1 MNIASRTATVAL
13 LLVVVALVIPTTGR
27 VAAIASLLSILLA
40 AGLLSRAATASWWRA
55 AIALSVTLAP
65 ALILLGA
72 VVDLLPAFPSTSV
85 LRILLAT
92 TWVGLSTLLGRSV
105 ALAFVDRGAALDALA
120 RATGALVGTAF
131 IAGALGRLLSPSRGT
146 DVRLAWLLGEEDNAA
161 FVGVAREVVVHGPR
175 GSDLA
180 GEFGAAFMSLP
191 FALLELAGG
200 PLAGEGDV
208 RLQAISLTVVSA
220 VVAICLAGAAIA
232 SLVALP
238 HHVNRCDPRWGGP
251 TVMSSLAG
259 GLAAAAIAL
268 AGLSLLAVM
277 PLQAGFLTFLWGLSL
292 VLVASAVVAVLP
304 QDASV
309 GARAA
314 VILLLV
320 ATGILLLGSWPFIAT
335 AVAPLFLLPLL
346 WIDRAGFRTWRQEH
360 RALASGSA
368 AALIFAVAASAWF
381 LASLPQIGKVIELGR
396 DVLTVGGSSIHAD
409 RWSVRIAVIASIGAA
424 ILLTRVFV
432 HRRNVLLA
440 LLGPLAGAGLF
451 FAGIR
456 LATDRYADGV
466 MAYAGLKLLFGLVT
480 LALIIGGGL
489 LVSSSARAGTLVSLV
504 ALAVVLVPHALSET
518 ATTYNGWWE
527 RTERSGSP
535 HALAVVGAIDATT
548 PDVPIRCLPAPGT
561 RIEGAAPW
569 AAYFCVRWVEQG
581 FNEGRF
587 HGNSFR
593 LLNAQGETFEE
604 VVEEILREQR
614 SEYLFA
620 YRLTMGR
627 GWFGWSG

>member
-1 MNIASRTATVAL
+1 MKATLRSVTIALVL
-13 LLVVVALVIPTTGR
+13 LAPALVIPTTGR
-27 VAAIASLLSILLA
+27 AAAITALLFILLA
-40 AGLLSRAATASWWRA
+40 AASLSRAATTSWWRA

-65 ALILLGA
+65 ALILVGA
-72 VVDLLPAFPSTSV
+72 VVDLLPAFPSPVV
-85 LRILLAT
+85 LRILLAAA
-92 TWVGLSTLLGRSV
+92 WASLSVLLGRSI
-105 ALAFVDRGAALDALA
+105 AMAFVGRRAALDALA
-120 RATGALVGTAF
+120 RATGALISTAF
-131 IAGALGRLLSPSRGT
+131 VAGALGRLLSSSRGT
-146 DVRLAWLLGEEDNAA
+146 DERLAWLLGEEDNAA
-161 FVGVAREVVVHGPR
+161 FVGVAREVVVHGPG
-175 GSDLA
+175 GSDLV

-220 VVAICLAGAAIA
+220 VVAICLAGVAIA

-238 HHVNRCDPRWGGP
+238 HHVSGSDPRWGGP
-251 TVMSSLAG
+251 TLVSALTGS
-259 GLAAAAIAL
+259 LAAAAISL

-292 VLVASAVVAVLP
+292 VLVASGSVAVLP
-304 QDASV
+304 QDASA
-309 GARAA
+309 GARTA
-314 VILLLV
+314 VLLLLA
-320 ATGILLLGSWPFIAT
+320 ATVVLLIGSWPFIAA
-335 AVAPLFLLPLL
+335 AVAPLALLPLL
-346 WIDRAGFRTWRQEH
+346 WVDRARFRTWRKEN

-368 AALIFAVAASAWF
+368 TALLLAVPAGLWF
-381 LASLPQIGKVIELGR
+381 LASLPQIEKVLELGR

-409 RWSVRIAVIASIGAA
+409 RWSVRIAVLATIGATL
-424 ILLTRVFV
+424 LLTRVFV
-432 HRRNVLLA
+432 QRRNVLLA

-451 FAGIR
+451 MAGIR
-456 LATDRYADGV
+456 VATDRYADGV
-466 MAYAGLKLLFGLVT
+466 MAYAGFKLLFGLVT
-480 LALIIGGGL
+480 LALILGGAL

-504 ALAVVLVPHALSET
+504 ALAVVLAPHVLSES
-518 ATTYNGWWE
+518 ATTYSGWWD
-527 RTERSGSP
+527 RTERPGSP
-535 HALAVVGAIDATT
+535 HAIAVVGAIDATT

-561 RIEGAAPW
+561 RIEGVAPW

-587 HGNSFR
+587 DGNSFR

-604 VVEEILREQR
+604 VVEEILREQQ

>member
-1 MNIASRTATVAL
+1 MKATLRSVTIALVL
-13 LLVVVALVIPTTGR
+13 LAPALVIPTTGR
-27 VAAIASLLSILLA
+27 AAAITALLFILLA
-40 AGLLSRAATASWWRA
+40 AASLSRAATTSWWRA

-65 ALILLGA
+65 ALILVGA
-72 VVDLLPAFPSTSV
+72 VVDLLPAFPSPVV
-85 LRILLAT
+85 LRILLAAA
-92 TWVGLSTLLGRSV
+92 WASLSVLLGRSI
-105 ALAFVDRGAALDALA
+105 AMAFVGRRAALDALA
-120 RATGALVGTAF
+120 RATGALISTAF
-131 IAGALGRLLSPSRGT
+131 VAGALGRLLSSSRGT
-146 DVRLAWLLGEEDNAA
+146 DERLAWLLGEEDNAA
-161 FVGVAREVVVHGPR
+161 FVGVAREVVVHGPG
-175 GSDLA
+175 GSDLV

-220 VVAICLAGAAIA
+220 VVAICLAGVAIA

-238 HHVNRCDPRWGGP
+238 HHVSDSDPRWGGP
-251 TVMSSLAG
+251 TLVSALTGS
-259 GLAAAAIAL
+259 LAAAAISL

-292 VLVASAVVAVLP
+292 VLVASGSVAVLP
-304 QDASV
+304 QDASA
-309 GARAA
+309 GARTA
-314 VILLLV
+314 VLLLLA
-320 ATGILLLGSWPFIAT
+320 ATVVLLIGSWPFIAA
-335 AVAPLFLLPLL
+335 AVAPLALLPLL
-346 WIDRAGFRTWRQEH
+346 WVDRARFRTWRKEN

-368 AALIFAVAASAWF
+368 TALLLAVPAGLWF
-381 LASLPQIGKVIELGR
+381 LASLPQIEKVLELGR

-409 RWSVRIAVIASIGAA
+409 RWSVRIAVLATIGATL
-424 ILLTRVFV
+424 LLTRVFV
-432 HRRNVLLA
+432 QRRNVLLA

-451 FAGIR
+451 MAGIR
-456 LATDRYADGV
+456 VATDRYADGV
-466 MAYAGLKLLFGLVT
+466 MAYAGFKLLFGLVT
-480 LALIIGGGL
+480 LALILGGAL

-504 ALAVVLVPHALSET
+504 ALAVVLAPHVLSES
-518 ATTYNGWWE
+518 ATTYSGWWD
-527 RTERSGSP
+527 RTERPGSP
-535 HALAVVGAIDATT
+535 HAIAVVGAIDATT

-561 RIEGAAPW
+561 RIEGVAPW

-587 HGNSFR
+587 DGNSFR

-604 VVEEILREQR
+604 VVEEILREQQ